1 MYNLSELNSICS
13 KCNRCRLHENRT
25 KIVFGEGNPQ
35 TDLIFVGEGPGSNED
50 RLGRPFVGKAGHLL
64 DKMLK
69 AIDLTRDEIYITN
82 IVKCRPPGN
91 RNPQESE
98 IEKCLPYLRWQVK
111 IIKPKIIVSLGS
123 ISAKVLINEDIKIT
137 KDRGR
142 IFTKGKI
149 KFIPTLHPAYL
160 LRNPNAKKDS
170 WEDFKLISKTL
181 KELRSR

>member
-1 MYNLSELNSICS
+1 MYKLSELKSICS
-13 KCNRCRLHENRT
+13 KCNRCRLHEGRNNV
-25 KIVFGEGNPQ
+25 VFGEGNIN
-35 TDLIFVGEGPGSNED
+35 TDLMFIGEGPGSNED
-50 RLGRPFVGKAGHLL
+50 RLGRPFVGKAGNLL

-69 AIDLTRDEIYITN
+69 AIDLERSEIYISN

-91 RNPQESE
+91 RNPDESE

-111 IIKPKIIVSLGS
+111 IIQPKIIISLGS
-123 ISAKVLINEDIKIT
+123 VSANVLIDDNIKIT

-142 IFTKGKI
+142 IYNKGNI

-160 LRNPNAKKDS
+160 LRNPQAKKDS

-181 KELRSR
+181 KEIRSI

>member
-35 TDLIFVGEGPGSNED
+35 TDLIFVGQGPGSNED

>member
-1 MYNLSELNSICS
+1 MYDLNQLNSICS

-25 KIVFGEGNPQ
+25 NIVFGEGNPQ
-35 TDLIFVGEGPGSNED
+35 TDLMFVGEGPGSNED

-91 RNPQESE
+91 RNPEESE

-123 ISAKVLINEDIKIT
+123 ISAKELINEDIKIT

>member
-1 MYNLSELNSICS
+1 MYDLNQLNSICS

-25 KIVFGEGNPQ
+25 NIVFGEGNPQ
-35 TDLIFVGEGPGSNED
+35 TDLMFVGEGPGSNED

-91 RNPQESE
+91 RNPEESE

>member
-13 KCNRCRLHENRT
+13 KCNRCRLYENRT
-25 KIVFGEGNPQ
+25 NIVFGEGNPQ
-35 TDLIFVGEGPGSNED
+35 TDLMFVGEGPGSNED

-111 IIKPKIIVSLGS
+111 IIQPKIIVPLGS
-123 ISAKVLINEDIKIT
+123 ISARVLIDENIKIT

-149 KFIPTLHPAYL
+149 KFIPSLHPAYL

>member
-25 KIVFGEGNPQ
+25 NIVFGEGNPQ
-35 TDLIFVGEGPGSNED
+35 TDLMFVGEGPGSNED

-91 RNPQESE
+91 RNPEESE

>member
-1 MYNLSELNSICS
+1 MYDLNQLNSICS
-13 KCNRCRLHENRT
+13 KCNRCRLYENRT
-25 KIVFGEGNPQ
+25 NIVFGEGNPQ
-35 TDLIFVGEGPGSNED
+35 TDLMFVGEGPGSNED

-91 RNPQESE
+91 RNPEESE

-149 KFIPTLHPAYL
+149 KFIPSLHPAYL

>member
-1 MYNLSELNSICS
+1 MYDLNQLNSICS
-13 KCNRCRLHENRT
+13 KCNRCRLYENRT
-25 KIVFGEGNPQ
+25 NIVFGEGNPQ
-35 TDLIFVGEGPGSNED
+35 TDLMFVGEGPGSNED

-91 RNPQESE
+91 RNPEESE

>member
-91 RNPQESE
+91 RNPEESE

-142 IFTKGKI
+142 IFTKGKR
-149 KFIPTLHPAYL
+149 F
-160 LRNPNAKKDS
+160 RNS
-170 WEDFKLISKTL
+170 YYS
-181 KELRSR
+181 

>member
-91 RNPQESE
+91 RNPEESE

>member
-1 MYNLSELNSICS
+1 MYDLNQLNSICS

-91 RNPQESE
+91 RNPEESE

-123 ISAKVLINEDIKIT
+123 ISAKVLINEDMKIT

-149 KFIPTLHPAYL
+149 KFIPSLHPAYL

>member
-1 MYNLSELNSICS
+1 MYDLNQLNSICS

-25 KIVFGEGNPQ
+25 NIVFGEGNPQ
-35 TDLIFVGEGPGSNED
+35 TDLMFVGEGPGSNED

>member
-1 MYNLSELNSICS
+1 MYDLNQLNSICS

-25 KIVFGEGNPQ
+25 NIVFGEGNPQ
-35 TDLIFVGEGPGSNED
+35 TDLMFVGEGPGSNED

-91 RNPQESE
+91 RNPEESE

-149 KFIPTLHPAYL
+149 KFIPSLHPAYL

>member
-1 MYNLSELNSICS
+1 MYDLNQLNSICS
-13 KCNRCRLHENRT
+13 KCNRCRLYENRT
-25 KIVFGEGNPQ
+25 NIVFGEGNPQ
-35 TDLIFVGEGPGSNED
+35 TDLMFVGEGPGSNED

>member
-1 MYNLSELNSICS
+1 MYDLNQLNSICS

-25 KIVFGEGNPQ
+25 NIVFGEGNPQ
-35 TDLIFVGEGPGSNED
+35 TDLMFVGEGPGSNED

-123 ISAKVLINEDIKIT
+123 ISARVLIDENIKIT

-149 KFIPTLHPAYL
+149 KFIPSLHPAYL

>member
-1 MYNLSELNSICS
+1 MYDLKQLNSICS
-13 KCNRCRLHENRT
+13 KCNRCRLYENRT
-25 KIVFGEGNPQ
+25 NVVFGEGNPQ
-35 TDLIFVGEGPGSNED
+35 TDLMFVGEGPGSNED

-69 AIDLTRDEIYITN
+69 AINLTRDEIYITN

-123 ISAKVLINEDIKIT
+123 ISARVLIDENIKIT

-149 KFIPTLHPAYL
+149 KFIPSLHPAYL

-181 KELRSR
+181 KEIRSR

>member
-1 MYNLSELNSICS
+1 MYDLNQLNSICS

-91 RNPQESE
+91 RNPEESE

-149 KFIPTLHPAYL
+149 KFIPSLHPAYL

>member
-1 MYNLSELNSICS
+1 MYDLNQLNSICS
-13 KCNRCRLHENRT
+13 KCNRCRLYENRT
-25 KIVFGEGNPQ
+25 NIVFGEGNPQ
-35 TDLIFVGEGPGSNED
+35 TDLMFVGEGPGSNED

-91 RNPQESE
+91 RNPEESE

-181 KELRSR
+181 KEIRSR